1 MRSTAVTHAFALVG
15 ALFVSAVPRLAH
27 ADPALEWNLHGVTAA
42 VAANQAPTVSS
53 RTMALMH
60 AALFD
65 ARNAIERRYTAYS
78 YSGEVPAGASAD
90 AAAAA
95 AAHAVLLQ
103 LIPTHKEGHDKQLA
117 QSLAAVAEGPGKAV
131 GVAFGTS
138 VGQALLRQRA
148 NDGLGAPNT
157 YRPATPPGVYVPT
170 TLPVGGDLPGSRPLV
185 LERADQFRPGPPP
198 ELTSPTWMQAVAE
211 TAAIGARASTTR
223 TAEQTE
229 VARFWIVT
237 GAPASNPVIRGAVI
251 AKGLTGI
258 EAARTFALAHLAA
271 YDALV
276 AVFDAKYAYNF
287 WRPMTAVRASAKT
300 PADTAWMPLV
310 DAPMH
315 PEYPCAHCINSAAV
329 STVLQALLGEP
340 GTLVMTSPTLPG
352 VERRWTRLADYSTEV
367 SNARIWSGVHYRFS
381 TEVGARMGRA
391 VGEFV
396 VGKVMRPI

>member
-1 MRSTAVTHAFALVG
+1 MRPIEFARALALTAALLAG
-15 ALFVSAVPRLAH
+15 TFPRLAH
-27 ADPALEWNLHGVTAA
+27 ADPALEWNLHGITAA
-42 VAANQAPTVSS
+42 VAANQSPVVSS

-65 ARNAIERRYTAYS
+65 ARNAIERRYTAYA
-78 YSGEVPAGASAD
+78 YRGEAPAGASAD

-103 LIPTHKEGHDKQLA
+103 LVPTHKEGHDKQLA
-117 QSLAAVAEGPGKAV
+117 QSLAAVADGPGKSA
-131 GVAFGTS
+131 GVAFGNA
-138 VGQALLRQRA
+138 VGQALLKQRA
-148 NDGLGAPNT
+148 DDGFGAPNT
-157 YRPATPPGVYVPT
+157 YRPPTAPGVYVPT
-170 TLPVGGDLPGSRPLV
+170 ALPVGGDLPGSRPLV

-198 ELTSPTWMQAVAE
+198 ELTSTTWTQALAE
-211 TAAIGARASTTR
+211 TAAIGGRAGTTR

-237 GAPASNPVIRGAVI
+237 GAPANNPVIRAAVI
-251 AKGLTGI
+251 AKGLKGI

-287 WRPMTAVRASAKT
+287 WRPVTAVRASAKT
-300 PADTAWMPLV
+300 PADTAWLPLV

-315 PEYPCAHCINSAAV
+315 PEYPCAHCINAGAVAA
-329 STVLQALLGEP
+329 VLQALLGEP
-340 GTLVMTSPTLPG
+340 GSLAMTSPTLPG
-352 VERRWTRLADYSTEV
+352 VERRWTRLSDYATEV

-396 VGKVMRPI
+396 VGKVMRPV